1 MSLDQ
6 IPLTR
11 LLSSMVC
18 LICVAL
24 VVSLICGIG
33 ITIFYA
39 FFTPQLLR
47 MLRVDPLLRPAAS
60 SYIYWRGAIAWAAL
74 AQSVCLS
81 TLMATRD
88 AITPLVIISLA
99 AVVNVVGDAAFCVWP
114 FRWGCSGAAAATSI
128 ATLISCGFMVQAL
141 AKKEILPKLRRIPSR
156 KELLALFEFT
166 GPLLAITITRL
177 CSYIVMQ
184 RYAMKLGVQALAGYQ
199 LCINIFLFFGLFG
212 EPFSQLSQT
221 QLPSLIDRNDG
232 PRVRATF
239 QSILTLG
246 AITSVVIGAVTYG
259 VTFFGSGLISSD
271 VVVQQVARNTAP
283 ALALNVASGIIA
295 NAVDGAFLASKD
307 FGFLTGIGASLL
319 LLQLSLLP
327 SCTSIGGIF
336 GTFTIRL
343 AVYTVIALGRIAL
356 GHGAMGRVFWRNFN
370 SSDKVNGANGSTIK
384 PIDN

>member
-1 MSLDQ
+1 MTY
-6 IPLTR
+6 LT
-11 LLSSMVC
+11 
-18 LICVAL
+18 AL
-24 VVSLICGIG
+24 VVSLLCGVG
-33 ITIFYA
+33 ISIFYA
-39 FFTPQLLR
+39 IFTPQLLR
-47 MLRVDPLLRPAAS
+47 LLHVDPLLRPAAS

-88 AITPLVIISLA
+88 AMTPLIIISLA
-99 AVVNVVGDAAFCVWP
+99 AMVNVFGDAAFCVWP

-128 ATLISCGFMVQAL
+128 ATLISCGFMIKAL
-141 AKKEILPKLRRIPSR
+141 AKKEILPQLRRVPSR
-156 KELLALFEFT
+156 KELFALFEFT

-177 CSYIVMQ
+177 CSYIAMQ

-221 QLPSLIDRNDG
+221 QLPALIDRNDG
-232 PRVRATF
+232 PQVRATF
-239 QSILTLG
+239 KSILTLG
-246 AITSVVIGAVTYG
+246 AITSLVIGAVTYAM
-259 VTFFGSGLISSD
+259 TYFGPGLISSD
-271 VVVQQVARNTAP
+271 IAVQQVARNAAP

-327 SCTSIGGIF
+327 SCTTISAIF

-356 GHGAMGRVFWRNFN
+356 GHGEMGRVFWRGYK
-370 SSDKVNGANGSTIK
+370 KVANGTNGAITTPNR
-384 PIDN
+384 